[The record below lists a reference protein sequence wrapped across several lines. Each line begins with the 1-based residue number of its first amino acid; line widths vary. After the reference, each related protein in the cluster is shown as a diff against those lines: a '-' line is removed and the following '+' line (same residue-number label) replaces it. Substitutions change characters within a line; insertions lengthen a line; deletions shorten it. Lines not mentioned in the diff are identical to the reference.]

1 MKRICIP
8 VFDCKM
14 LKEAAEKTDLVEV
27 RLDRFGK
34 REREKLAEIAKKI
47 KAKLILT
54 IRKKSEGGIERTGV
68 RERFDSQESN
78 CPKRSKGGIE
88 RTGVRER
95 FDSQESNCP
104 KRSKGRKFK
113 GNERQRLALFLEML
127 KAARFAY
134 ADIELSSGRKF
145 IEKVRKKAKEAGA
158 KLILSKH

>member
-78 CPKRSKGGIE
+78 CPKRSKG
-88 RTGVRER
+88 
-95 FDSQESNCP
+95 
-104 KRSKGRKFK
+104 RKFK

-158 KLILSKH
+158 KLILSKHYFAGTPSRKEFLQTYAK